1 MSFESFEVENWIYDT
16 LYTDSTLQTLLA
28 NLANSVKNYQQGIY
42 AHIAPEVD
50 PISSKSPLLP
60 YIIIQRADGGSDE
73 KSLCGSTSFTYPNYR
88 ILVWFS
94 QSGSVSFSRIKDIA
108 NRVDTLLN
116 NVSVTTTTPYFS
128 IFRESTNNIIQ
139 VEEDGKVYYAA
150 VLSYEIITR
159 S

>member
-1 MSFESFEVENWIYDT
+1 MSFESFVVEDWIYDT
-16 LYTDSTLQTLLA
+16 LYSDSTLQTLLA
-28 NLANSVKNYQQGIY
+28 KLANSVKNYQQGVY
-42 AHIAPEVD
+42 THIAPEVD
-50 PISSKSPLLP
+50 PISGKSPLLP

-73 KSLCGSTSFTYPNYR
+73 KSLCGSTALTFPNYR
-88 ILVWFS
+88 VLVWFS

-108 NRVDTLLN
+108 DRVDTLLN
-116 NVSVTTTTPYFS
+116 NISVTTTTPYFN
-128 IFRESTNNIIQ
+128 IMRESTNQIIQ